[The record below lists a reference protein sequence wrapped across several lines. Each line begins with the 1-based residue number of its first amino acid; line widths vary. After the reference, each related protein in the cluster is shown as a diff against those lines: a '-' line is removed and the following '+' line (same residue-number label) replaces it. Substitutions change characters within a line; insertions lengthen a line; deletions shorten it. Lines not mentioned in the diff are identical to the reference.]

1 MVEATHRL
9 SPLDEGVT
17 EGALVGSHDGR
28 GLRIA
33 VACARFNGGLT
44 ARLLDGA
51 LRKLDDCG
59 VEQADRLVVWVPGSF
74 ELPLAAQAAARAG
87 YDGVACLGVVIRGET
102 AHFDFVAGEC
112 ARGLQQVQLET
123 GVPVA
128 FGVLTTENA
137 FQALERSGGSVGN
150 KGEETV
156 ETVVEMANLVR
167 SLVAG
172 SPPAAGTAA
181 TPR

>member
-9 SPLDEGVT
+9 SSLDEGAS

-33 VACARFNGGLT
+33 VICARFNGQLT

-51 LRKLDDCG
+51 LRKLDECG
-59 VEQADRLVVWVPGSF
+59 VGAKDRLVVWVPGSF
-74 ELPLAAQAAARAG
+74 ELPLASRAAAGAG
-87 YDGVACLGVVIRGET
+87 FHGVACLGVVIRGET

-137 FQALERSGGSVGN
+137 FQAVERSGGSVGN
-150 KGEETV
+150 KGEEAV
-156 ETVVEMANLVR
+156 ETVVEMANLLR
-167 SLVAG
+167 SLGAASTSV
-172 SPPAAGTAA
+172 PPSSTLVG
-181 TPR
+181 

>member
-9 SPLDEGVT
+9 SPLDEGLT

-33 VACARFNGGLT
+33 VVCARFNGELT
-44 ARLLDGA
+44 ARLLAGA
-51 LRKLDDCG
+51 VRKLDECG
-59 VEQADRLVVWVPGSF
+59 VAASDRLIMWVPGSF

-87 YDGVACLGVVIRGET
+87 FDAVACFGVVIRGET
-102 AHFDFVAGEC
+102 AHFDLVAGEC
-112 ARGLQQVQLET
+112 ARGLSQVQLET

-128 FGVLTTENA
+128 FGVLATENT

-150 KGEETV
+150 EGEEAV
-156 ETVVEMANLVR
+156 ETAVEMANLLR
-167 SLVAG
+167 SLAAVM
-172 SPPAAGTAA
+172 PAAGAGP
-181 TPR
+181 TPD